1 MDIKVK
7 KFNNG
12 LIIHPGLSEEIGQ
25 NIQGPSL
32 IKTPD
37 WIPNKLAKYYL
48 YFADHKG
55 DHIKLAY
62 SDYLLGPWE
71 ILNGGT
77 LKLYQS
83 EFLTH
88 KPIIPSDYDLN
99 KIGISQFYLDHNHW
113 V

>member
-55 DHIKLAY
+55 DNIKLAY
-62 SDYLLGPWE
+62 SDNLLGPWE
-71 ILNGGT
+71 IFNGGT
-77 LKLYQS
+77 PLLS
-83 EFLTH
+83 
-88 KPIIPSDYDLN
+88 S
-99 KIGISQFYLDHNHW
+99 
-113 V
+113 